1 VKRSLLLVCHTIELV
16 ALAIWIGGLVVIIGA
31 VIPAAFNSF
40 GMEPAGRFLTR
51 VFDGYNRLV
60 VGAVILLTLASG
72 CRFWLS
78 ADGLADAA
86 VRRSELF
93 VFSLMI
99 GIAAMIIIVLGPS
112 SVTLQEQA
120 FAANDEAARR
130 TAYGAFFKSHTV
142 IRGLYLA
149 NLGLGIAL
157 LTIKLKDWMKGTR
170 TP

>member
-1 VKRSLLLVCHTIELV
+1 VKRSLLLACHTIELV

-31 VIPAAFNSF
+31 VIPAVFNSF
-40 GMEPAGRFLTR
+40 GMEPAGRFLTK

-60 VGAVILLTLASG
+60 IGAIILLILASG

-78 ADGLADAA
+78 ADRLADAR
-86 VRRSELF
+86 VRRTELF
-93 VFSLMI
+93 VLSLMI

-112 SVTLQEQA
+112 SVVLQEQA

-130 TAYGAFFKSHTV
+130 AAYEAFFKSHTV
-142 IRGLYLA
+142 VRGLYLA

-157 LTIKLKDWMKGTR
+157 LTIKLKDWMKGAR